1 MKHITH
7 NNNLEKIFDFLKI
20 AGNLKNIYR
29 YGDVEILNDESTA
42 DHSWRLAL
50 IAMVIS
56 KELKL
61 KINIEYALKLAIIH
75 DLPESITGDIPA
87 NKTMV
92 DRKIKNKKQKEEI
105 KVISRF
111 KKMLPQTQGN
121 EIYKL
126 WHDYEFPKTK
136 EAKFIKALDKL
147 EAYINWIEAGYKH
160 IAKCADSHLIA
171 VYPDEAVKNF
181 PKLLPVLKILKNK
194 MKREFKRGGIEWKK
208 EFELF

>member
-1 MKHITH
+1 MK
-7 NNNLEKIFDFLKI
+7 NDLEKIFDFLKI

-50 IAMVIS
+50 IAMIFA

-61 KINIEYALKLAIIH
+61 KINTEYALKLAIVH
-75 DLPESITGDIPA
+75 DLPESITGDITA
-87 NKTMV
+87 DKTMS
-92 DRKIKNKKQKEEI
+92 DSALKYEKQREEI

-111 KKMLPQTQGN
+111 KKILPKIQGK
-121 EIYKL
+121 EIYEL
-126 WHDYEFPKTK
+126 WHDYEFSKTK
-136 EAKFIKALDKL
+136 EAKFIKALDKI
-147 EAYINWIEAGYKH
+147 EAYINWIEAGYKY
-160 IAKCADSHLIA
+160 IVKCEKPHHIA

-194 MKREFKRGGIEWKK
+194 MKQEFKRGGIEWKR
-208 EFELF
+208 EYESR